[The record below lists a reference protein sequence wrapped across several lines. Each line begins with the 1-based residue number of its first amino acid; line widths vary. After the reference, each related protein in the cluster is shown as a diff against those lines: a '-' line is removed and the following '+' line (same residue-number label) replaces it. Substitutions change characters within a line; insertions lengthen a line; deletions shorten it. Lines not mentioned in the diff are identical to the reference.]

1 MIQKVAIVGAGPTGV
16 LLAHYLLRRHDKYQ
30 IDIYECRSD
39 PRIVSFSKSRTYPL
53 SLSERGMSAL
63 RKIEGMEKAVKAI
76 AIEIKGTIF
85 HQKNGN
91 KLFMPRKKPLVA
103 LDRTNLVIVLLNKL
117 TQKYDNSRL
126 NIHFN
131 WRCTSVDF
139 EAKMVRFQN
148 VAEARPLGTPYE
160 QRLQSVTNERNI
172 FIPTPHSPLPTPHS
186 PLRAA
191 EDCIVDYDLL
201 IGADGARSVVR
212 EHFLST
218 NLFDYEQKY
227 VTSDYKSIFLPRTDE
242 KLEIDLEPG
251 NVHAWRLD
259 DGIVVLIL
267 HQYDGTM
274 SGVIYFPRENNK
286 IVELSTAQKVLEF
299 FRENFPEVGKRMPE
313 SEAEAFLKRPLS
325 TALTIRCSRYHN
337 GDSVLLIGD
346 AVHSVSPTTSQG
358 CNSALEDVVVFD
370 NLLDEYSDNLAE
382 ALEQF
387 TVRRKPDAHAL
398 VELGNNAF
406 PLDKRLYI
414 EYILKGRIAN
424 FMHQLFPKRCSPSL
438 YELISDGTV
447 PYSETL
453 KLYKS
458 WVSRVKRSNEKFL
471 KNV

>member
-16 LLAHYLLRRHDKYQ
+16 LLAHYLLRRNDKYQ
-30 IDIYECRSD
+30 IEIYERRSD

-63 RKIEGMEKAVKAI
+63 RKIEGIEEAVKAI

-139 EAKMVRFQN
+139 EAKIVRFQN
-148 VAEARPLGTPYE
+148 VAEARPLE
-160 QRLQSVTNERNI
+160 
-172 FIPTPHSPLPTPHS
+172 
-186 PLRAA
+186 AA
-191 EDCIVDYDLL
+191 EDCIVNYDLL

-299 FRENFPEVGKRMPE
+299 FRGNFPEVGKRMPE

-325 TALTIRCSRYHN
+325 TALTIRCSHYHN

-406 PLDKRLYI
+406 PLDKRLYF
-414 EYILKGRIAN
+414 EYILKGRLAN
-424 FMHQLFPKRCSPSL
+424 FLHQLFPKRCSPSL

-453 KLYKS
+453 KLYRS

-471 KNV
+471 KDV

>member
-63 RKIEGMEKAVKAI
+63 RKIEGMEEAVKAI

-148 VAEARPLGTPYE
+148 IAEARPLG
-160 QRLQSVTNERNI
+160 
-172 FIPTPHSPLPTPHS
+172 
-186 PLRAA
+186 AA

-218 NLFDYEQKY
+218 NLFEYEQKY

-299 FRENFPEVGKRMPE
+299 FRVNFPEVGKRMPE

-358 CNSALEDVVVFD
+358 CNSAFEDVVVFD

-406 PLDKRLYI
+406 PLEKRLYF

-424 FMHQLFPKRCSPSL
+424 FLHQLFPKRCPPSL

-453 KLYKS
+453 KLYRG